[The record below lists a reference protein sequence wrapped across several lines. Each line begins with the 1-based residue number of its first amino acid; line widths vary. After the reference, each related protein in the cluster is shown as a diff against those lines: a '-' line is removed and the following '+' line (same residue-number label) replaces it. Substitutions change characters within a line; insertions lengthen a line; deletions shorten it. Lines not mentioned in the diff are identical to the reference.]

1 MSDENQTPNPI
12 PSRPGWTPPARKSRK
27 GMSKRQKRSLNAH
40 AETEAERRQA
50 RQKTGTPKRDDV
62 SRAMLHALLQVLRAR
77 PDYKEVQILRRYTIQ
92 LLKKAHFNRGEAER
106 VIADMIVRADHD
118 REEWI
123 YGRAFRV
130 WRDGGCQ
137 GLHPERTDD
146 PKGKV
151 QSIPRR
157 PNGTMPWTNTTP
169 RPPGSKR
176 RSASPDD
183 PG

>member
-12 PSRPGWTPPARKSRK
+12 PGRPGWTPPARKSRK
-27 GMSKRQKRSLNAH
+27 GMSKRLKHSLDAH
-40 AETEAERRQA
+40 AETESERRQN
-50 RQKTGTPKRDDV
+50 RLKTGTPKRDDV
-62 SRAMLHALLQVLRAR
+62 GRAVLHTVLRALHR
-77 PDYKEVQILRRYTIQ
+77 YPDLKGPQEIRRYTIH
-92 LLKKAHFNRGEAER
+92 LLGKALFNKEEAER

-118 REEWI
+118 FEEWL
-123 YGRAFRV
+123 YGRAFRA

-137 GLHPERTDD
+137 GPRPERTDD

-183 PG
+183 LG

>member
-1 MSDENQTPNPI
+1 
-12 PSRPGWTPPARKSRK
+12 
-27 GMSKRQKRSLNAH
+27 MSKRQKHSLDAH
-40 AETEAERRQA
+40 AETEAERRKNRPA
-50 RQKTGTPKRDDV
+50 TGTRKRDDV
-62 SRAMLHALLQVLRAR
+62 GRAELHALLQVLRAR
-77 PDYKEVQILRRYTIQ
+77 PDYNEVQILQRYTNQ
-92 LLKKAHFNRGEAER
+92 LLKKAHFNKGEAER

-123 YGRAFRV
+123 YGRAFRA

-137 GLHPERTDD
+137 GPRPERTDD
-146 PKGKV
+146 SKGKI

-176 RSASPDD
+176 QSASPDD

>member
-12 PSRPGWTPPARKSRK
+12 PGRPGWTPPARKSRK
-27 GMSKRQKRSLNAH
+27 GMSKRLKHSLDAH
-40 AETEAERRQA
+40 AETEAERRQS
-50 RQKTGTPKRDDV
+50 RQRTGTPDRDDV
-62 SRAMLHALLQVLRAR
+62 ARATLHAVLRLLHTR
-77 PDYKEVQILRRYTIQ
+77 PDLDAPQKLRRYMVS
-92 LLKKAHFNRGEAER
+92 LLGKALFNKDEAER

-137 GLHPERTDD
+137 GPRPERTDD
-146 PKGKV
+146 LKGKV

-157 PNGTMPWTNTTP
+157 PNGTMPWTNTAP

-176 RSASPDD
+176 RSTSPDD
-183 PG
+183 LG